1 MTLSFIYLR
10 GDTFGELALL
20 RGDPRAAR
28 AEATE
33 TGAFLLA
40 LSRKKFDETGKK
52 TARVLLEKAALVAYG
67 ASDDS
72 DRITKTFGHDTQ
84 LCDFNLK
91 AVLGVGAFGKV
102 YLAHH
107 DVKHTTC
114 AIKSLSKRQLIDARL
129 HKHIIQERDV
139 MRDVASSKVRLR
151 AFPNPNTVY
160 RPSLTIYSNTFLFY
174 PQHTVC
180 LLGTFQDATRLYVAS
195 EVVMGG
201 ELFNRLARVGGA
213 ISEDDAKFYT
223 ACVTLGLQYMQ
234 KKHYV
239 YRDLKPE
246 NLLVARDGYV
256 KIADF
261 GFAKRLAP
269 GKKTYTLC
277 GTPEYMAPELFKQSG
292 HDRGVDWWA
301 LGILA
306 YEMVLGSPPFY
317 SPDGDGG
324 AQMRRVL
331 AGKFSFPKGQHR
343 ASPAFEDFVKKCLH
357 PTSSKRLGCLRDG
370 ANDVKKHV
378 WLTGVDWQ
386 AVAAG
391 TQHAPWVPPLGAS
404 DDDTSCF
411 DEYDID
417 CEHPGAAFEG
427 SRRKTKKEEYV
438 FAGF

>member
-52 TARVLLEKAALVAYG
+52 TARGLLEKAALVAYG

-160 RPSLTIYSNTFLFY
+160 RPSLTIYSNTFRF
-174 PQHTVC
+174 
-180 LLGTFQDATRLYVAS
+180 
-195 EVVMGG
+195 
-201 ELFNRLARVGGA
+201 
-213 ISEDDAKFYT
+213 
-223 ACVTLGLQYMQ
+223 
-234 KKHYV
+234 
-239 YRDLKPE
+239 
-246 NLLVARDGYV
+246 
-256 KIADF
+256 
-261 GFAKRLAP
+261 
-269 GKKTYTLC
+269 
-277 GTPEYMAPELFKQSG
+277 
-292 HDRGVDWWA
+292 
-301 LGILA
+301 
-306 YEMVLGSPPFY
+306 
-317 SPDGDGG
+317 
-324 AQMRRVL
+324 
-331 AGKFSFPKGQHR
+331 
-343 ASPAFEDFVKKCLH
+343 
-357 PTSSKRLGCLRDG
+357 
-370 ANDVKKHV
+370 
-378 WLTGVDWQ
+378 
-386 AVAAG
+386 
-391 TQHAPWVPPLGAS
+391 
-404 DDDTSCF
+404 
-411 DEYDID
+411 
-417 CEHPGAAFEG
+417 
-427 SRRKTKKEEYV
+427 
-438 FAGF
+438 